1 MNDEVAPTSLQTAPP
16 SIPDTPPARRDS
28 RFSAQRPQSSH
39 TGGAVHSGA
48 RPAPFAGLRP
58 PLAARLAAQLAEQRA
73 ARRAAPLAPSKRAV
87 HQKALGPLGPS
98 FAPWDCSDETA
109 LQIAVQW
116 SSLCSLLCSLL
127 WNPFDNTA
135 ENSSA

>member
-39 TGGAVHSGA
+39 TGGAVHRGA

-58 PLAARLAAQLAEQRA
+58 PLAARLAAKE
-73 ARRAAPLAPSKRAV
+73 
-87 HQKALGPLGPS
+87 
-98 FAPWDCSDETA
+98 
-109 LQIAVQW
+109 
-116 SSLCSLLCSLL
+116 
-127 WNPFDNTA
+127 
-135 ENSSA
+135 

>member
-87 HQKALGPLGPS
+87 HQMGLGPLGPS
-98 FAPWDCSDETA
+98 FAPWECLGEKNSFADRYTH
-109 LQIAVQW
+109 LTVKLAVQLALE
-116 SSLCSLLCSLL
+116 SVRRY
-127 WNPFDNTA
+127 N
-135 ENSSA
+135 